1 MNDQL
6 LLLKTKE
13 TEFLKLI
20 NHLILN
26 KKIYPLVLLLW
37 VVVYSGKA
45 QDIHYSQFYNAPLNI
60 NPALTGVFGG
70 DVRFMGNY
78 RSQWRRTPVD
88 YTTFTGVVDM
98 KFINRTATKGFF
110 SGGLA
115 FNYDQAGYS
124 KLNLTNLGLNGSY
137 TRQLSNKFFVSF
149 GAMVAANQ
157 RRFKTDD
164 LKFDNGFD
172 SGSGTFDPS
181 LGSGENFSSTS
192 RFFLDFGAGLN
203 FRLQG
208 LDAAVMIDRL
218 EKRSKLD
225 FGIGVFHITQPD
237 QSFYENY
244 ESKLPMRLTPYA
256 LGVLQLGRNLDLIAN
271 VIGQIQSP
279 YREYLGMIGGRLHL
293 SRRLGRQIAVQ
304 LGVGYRFS
312 EFSDLSLS
320 RDSYLPSIELHYNQ
334 WRAGFSYDVNTSGFN
349 ITTEKRGG
357 PEFSIRYMI
366 RKIRPLPYFKHCP
379 II

>member
-1 MNDQL
+1 MNDKHV
-6 LLLKTKE
+6 LLKTNE
-13 TEFLKLI
+13 TVFLTLL
-20 NHLILN
+20 NQVILN

-37 VVVYSGKA
+37 VAIYSGKA

-70 DVRFMGNY
+70 DIRFMGNY

-88 YTTFTGVVDM
+88 YTTFTGAVDM

-110 SGGLA
+110 SGGLT

-124 KLNLTNLGLNGSY
+124 KLNLINLGLNGSY

-157 RRFKTDD
+157 RRFQTDD
-164 LKFDNGFD
+164 LTFD
-172 SGSGTFDPS
+172 SGFDTGTGTYDPS
-181 LGSGENFSSTS
+181 LGSGESFSSTS
-192 RFFLDFGAGLN
+192 RFFLDFGGGIN

-244 ESKLPMRLTPYA
+244 ESPLTIRIAPYA
-256 LGVLQLGRNLDLIAN
+256 LGVVQLGPNLDAVAN
-271 VIGQIQSP
+271 LVGQFQEP
-279 YREYLGMIGGRLHL
+279 YREYLGMIGGRLYL
-293 SRRLGRQIAVQ
+293 SRKLGRQIAVQ

-312 EFSDLSLS
+312 EFSGLSLS
-320 RDSYLPSIELHYNQ
+320 RDSYVPAIEVHYNQ
-334 WRAGFSYDVNTSGFN
+334 WRAGFSYDVNTSDFN
-349 ITTEKRGG
+349 VTTQKRGG
-357 PEFSIRYMI
+357 PEFSIRYVL

-379 II
+379 LI